1 MAASLMPDDARNPFR
16 LFWGLGY
23 RRLVPIV
30 PPDAELSPTSSLS
43 RRPGSRGKAVGLRGT
58 NGWYGFNWH
67 VTVTTEEDLERWHA
81 MGAGV
86 GIRTGE
92 GLVALDIDSLSDVW
106 ARRVTALAHEML
118 GPAPRR
124 LGRAPKALLPYRVRA
139 EDIDAVGYRVV
150 LFDDGTGFDPAK
162 RPRVEL
168 LSTGRQFVCE
178 GIHPDTGQPYGW
190 PEGVPAHDELTEV
203 GAEQINAFFAALAA
217 MLPDANA
224 PRAGSLVTDR
234 RLVDQ
239 DRLRGDARAIAEAIA
254 RIPNDVPDYDG
265 YRNMATALRGALPD
279 DPETGLDIFRTWS
292 ERWEDGKPDPDFDER
307 TFRSVQPP
315 FALGAPYLYAV
326 ASRCAGEVLTPPEL
340 FFAPIEDG
348 DEPDTS
354 AFGDGGGPGGG
365 SGAAAASTVFEWIDP
380 ASWVGIE
387 RPEQRWFV
395 KGLVPHGEVTLLTG
409 KGGIGKSLVT
419 LQMLTAIAL
428 GIPFLG
434 RETTQARVMGM
445 FCEDGEDVLHARQK
459 DICLAVMHELSD
471 LSPIMRLAS
480 RKYEDN
486 LLSVWDRSSSSMR
499 LSKVYAALERDVLAF
514 GAKVVVLDTI
524 ADTFGGDEINR
535 AQVRQFI
542 QACAGRLA
550 KAIDGAVILL
560 GHPSRSGEQSGE
572 GTSGSTA
579 WHATVRSRLYL
590 EETGKPGSGYRRLT
604 SMKANYGPAGD
615 SWVLKWQ
622 RGVLEPVSSSQTVA
636 GAVSEA
642 GVPETA
648 SVLERAVLKAVAEAN
663 ADGVRM
669 VVGKTSKDR
678 VEPILRRRSTDSL
691 MAFTPHEVEEAV
703 LDLIAKG
710 QIVEAPMGRDGSRR
724 SVMSLTVCPP
734 KPLGNVFD

>member
-1 MAASLMPDDARNPFR
+1 MPEDDARNPFA

-30 PPDAELSPTSSLS
+30 PPDAELSSTSSLS
-43 RRPGSRGKAVGLRGT
+43 RRPGSRGKAVGLKGS

-67 VTVTTEEDLERWHA
+67 VTTTTEEDLERWAA

-124 LGRAPKALLPYRVRA
+124 LGRAPKALLPYRVRP

-150 LFDDGTGFDPAK
+150 LFDDGTAFDPAK

-178 GIHPDTGQPYGW
+178 GTHPDTGQPYGW

-203 GAEQINAFFAALAA
+203 SAEQVNAFFAALAA

-340 FFAPIEDG
+340 FFAPIADG
-348 DEPDTS
+348 EEPDTS
-354 AFGDGGGPGGG
+354 AFL
-365 SGAAAASTVFEWIDP
+365 AAAAEALAATGRTAGPISFVPFDDAAASALADP
-380 ASWVGIE
+380 G
-387 RPEQRWFV
+387 RPLI
-395 KGLVPHGEVTLLTG
+395 KGLIDWGAMTILYGESNVGKTFVSLDMAYAVASGRRWGGMKTTRTG
-409 KGGIGKSLVT
+409 VVYVAAEGGRGARRRALA
-419 LQMLTAIAL
+419 LQ
-428 GIPFLG
+428 
-434 RETTQARVMGM
+434 
-445 FCEDGEDVLHARQK
+445 
-459 DICLAVMHELSD
+459 
-471 LSPIMRLAS
+471 
-480 RKYEDN
+480 RKYGPCDGFVF
-486 LLSVWDRSSSSMR
+486 LLAPIDLLRPDADLHPLIQAVAGLGFEVGLIVIDT
-499 LSKVYAALERDVLAF
+499 LSRALA
-514 GAKVVVLDTI
+514 
-524 ADTFGGDEINR
+524 GGDENASTDMGAVVRHLDVLRSKTQAHVLVVHHSGKDKAKGARGHSLLR
-535 AQVRQFI
+535 AATDTEIEVGDGQIMATKQRDLDKAWASPFALEVVELGSDEDGDPITSCTVKLVARAAEAPPANATPREIEVLQAVRVWVDT
-542 QACAGRLA
+542 ASPEEAGR
-550 KAIDGAVILL
+550 G
-560 GHPSRSGEQSGE
+560 
-572 GTSGSTA
+572 
-579 WHATVRSRLYL
+579 ATVDEIADHLKGVQDADSVRSNLRRMA
-590 EETGKPGSGYRRLT
+590 GKNLVKRAGRGRWL
-604 SMKANYGPAGD
+604 AND
-615 SWVLKWQ
+615 KL
-622 RGVLEPVSSSQTVA
+622 
-636 GAVSEA
+636 SEA
-642 GVPETA
+642 EFFAPI
-648 SVLERAVLKAVAEAN
+648 
-663 ADGVRM
+663 ADKV
-669 VVGKTSKDR
+669 S
-678 VEPILRRRSTDSL
+678 
-691 MAFTPHEVEEAV
+691 
-703 LDLIAKG
+703 
-710 QIVEAPMGRDGSRR
+710 
-724 SVMSLTVCPP
+724 
-734 KPLGNVFD
+734 VFD